1 MQLKISLLL
10 YMPVKRSSKR
20 SSKCSSKQVRRISKK
35 VHRSSHKGS
44 SKKVRKTSKKVRKTS
59 KRNQKGGKNGKLL
72 LKIANSANNLLLTRP
87 DFDFANNILKNKR
100 TIRPPQNV
108 LEAANVLLALDKDMV
123 DLDEKVVSDSD
134 INAISSLIAYK
145 NLLSFDYS

>member
-10 YMPVKRSSKR
+10 YMPVKRSSK
-20 SSKCSSKQVRRISKK
+20 CSSKQVRRISKK
-35 VHRSSHKGS
+35 VRRSSHKGG
-44 SKKVRKTSKKVRKTS
+44 SKKVRKTS

-72 LKIANSANNLLLTRP
+72 LKNANSANNLSLTRP

-134 INAISSLIAYK
+134 IDAIRSLIAYK